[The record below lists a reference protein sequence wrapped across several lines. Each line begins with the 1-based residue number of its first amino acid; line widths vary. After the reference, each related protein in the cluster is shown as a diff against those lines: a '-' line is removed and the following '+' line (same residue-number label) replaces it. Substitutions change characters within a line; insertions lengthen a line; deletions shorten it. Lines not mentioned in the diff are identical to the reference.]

1 MADLLVMSNI
11 DTALDSVINA
21 TEDSVPG
28 PAAADV
34 VPEATVPV
42 DDGSPVEDVPVK
54 SYPPRSGGRSGRRN
68 TPHGRGGRSGHR
80 APLNLSPEEDENRSR
95 RVYVGNLSWEA
106 TWQDLKDHMRGLG
119 DGCEVRRADVLQG
132 HDGRSKGC
140 GLVEFETAEGAR
152 RAVLMMND
160 TELMG
165 RQIFVREDREAAG
178 SSGPTTQEAS
188 APPSSMGLDPLISAP
203 NPAGGTAP
211 GIAGR
216 RCYVGNLAWEV
227 AWQDLKDHM
236 RGAGEVLF
244 AEVMTTGD
252 GRSKGCGI
260 VEFATSEQAQEAI
273 ATLNDSDLMGRMIF
287 VREDREQG
295 GGGSGGFRAGA
306 RSGGGYVA
314 NTPPVSGAG
323 GIRVPPL
330 GNTTPSTGAS
340 APDAVDS
347 TRGRRVYVGNLSWE
361 VAWQDLKDHMRGAGE
376 VLFSEVMTSGDGR
389 SKGCGIVEFA
399 TAEQAQEA
407 IAQLN
412 DTDLMGRMIFVREDR
427 EVSGGGGGG
436 TRRRGG
442 GGSGAGGVGQACSV
456 YVGNLAFE
464 TSWQDLK
471 DHMRAAGNVDKA
483 DILQADDGR
492 SKGCAVVTFQKAQE
506 AQRAIREL
514 QNTVLHERPIFVR
527 EDREQPRRSR
537 R

>member
-1 MADLLVMSNI
+1 MAALLDMSHV
-11 DTALDSVINA
+11 DTALDDVINA
-21 TEDSVPG
+21 RRQDGAPTEDS
-28 PAAADV
+28 AAAPAVADVTPEAAAPADDGAPAEEGV
-34 VPEATVPV
+34 VPA
-42 DDGSPVEDVPVK
+42 K
-54 SYPPRSGGRSGRRN
+54 SYTPRTG
-68 TPHGRGGRSGHR
+68 GRGGRRGGNRGGRGAPR

-178 SSGPTTQEAS
+178 SGGVAAQETSTPSAS
-188 APPSSMGLDPLISAP
+188 VGRAPSMGSPVPSGGATSGG
-203 NPAGGTAP
+203 AGH
-211 GIAGR
+211 

-260 VEFATSEQAQEAI
+260 VEFSTAEQAQEAI

-295 GGGSGGFRAGA
+295 GGGSGGFRGGA
-306 RSGGGYVA
+306 RGGGGYA
-314 NTPPVSGAG
+314 ATNPPVVG
-323 GIRVPPL
+323 GGSIRAPPM
-330 GNTTPSTGAS
+330 GNSPPVASTP
-340 APDAVDS
+340 APAAVDS

-376 VLFSEVMTSGDGR
+376 VLFAEVMTSGDGR
-389 SKGCGIVEFA
+389 SKGCGIVEFS
-399 TAEQAQEA
+399 TPEQAQEA

-412 DTDLMGRMIFVREDR
+412 DTDL
-427 EVSGGGGGG
+427 
-436 TRRRGG
+436 
-442 GGSGAGGVGQACSV
+442 
-456 YVGNLAFE
+456 
-464 TSWQDLK
+464 
-471 DHMRAAGNVDKA
+471 
-483 DILQADDGR
+483 IL
-492 SKGCAVVTFQKAQE
+492 SL
-506 AQRAIREL
+506 I
-514 QNTVLHERPIFVR
+514 HI
-527 EDREQPRRSR
+527 
-537 R
+537 